1 MGAFGGGNVATREV
15 SRCGGWECAK
25 MWAGRE
31 VWRAV
36 RGRTRSSGVRVS
48 YPNPL
53 ACISKQGF
61 TMTKEEFKSLMAQAG
76 FSKKNDLTKV
86 LGISYNAINSWGNT
100 KPFPKYIKPLLE
112 SLAQNRELQ
121 SQIKDLEKRIDELQS

>member
-1 MGAFGGGNVATREV
+1 
-15 SRCGGWECAK
+15 
-25 MWAGRE
+25 
-31 VWRAV
+31 
-36 RGRTRSSGVRVS
+36 
-48 YPNPL
+48 
-53 ACISKQGF
+53 
-61 TMTKEEFKSLMAQAG
+61 MTKDEFKSLMTQAG

-121 SQIKDLEKRIDELQS
+121 SQIRELQAKVSKYETLL